1 MGMAVQPLYGDR
13 ALGLAGDWAG
23 RDERNFGPC
32 YLTRRR
38 AIASPTMCRTAVAQL
53 FLPVTNQISVP
64 VPNRPNLSAATIFY
78 VLKIN

>member
-23 RDERNFGPC
+23 RDERNFG
-32 YLTRRR
+32 
-38 AIASPTMCRTAVAQL
+38 AITSPTMCRTAVAQL
-53 FLPVTNQISVP
+53 FFTVTNQISVP